1 MIRVDITIKHS
12 GITDSL
18 YNVYRMDI
26 EYDYNKNGTM
36 IAEYPAISGYN
47 SAGEVRTY
55 PATPGNTVSI
65 CIDGDGK
72 DSTDE
77 FLVSDWCEGNKKLY
91 EMLEFIIAMEN
102 GHVPD
107 GLS

>member
-1 MIRVDITIKHS
+1 MIRVDITFKHS
-12 GITDSL
+12 GITESL

-36 IAEYPAISGYN
+36 TAEYPAISGYN

-55 PATPGNTVSI
+55 PAAYGDTVSI

-77 FLVSDWCEGNKKLY
+77 FLVSDWYEGNKKLY

-107 GLS
+107 DLS